1 MLLLFLDKV
10 ITELP
15 SEWIGKDLYYCY
27 CLDAKSCST
36 VQSHRL
42 SYFLLIDDSLSYFR
56 TLQVEIYSIRVYF
69 KIIVNRKQQMFAY
82 WEFEI
87 T

>member
-15 SEWIGKDLYYCY
+15 SEWLGKDLCY
-27 CLDAKSCST
+27 RCCLAAKSCPT
-36 VQSHRL
+36 LQSHGL

-69 KIIVNRKQQMFAY
+69 
-82 WEFEI
+82 
-87 T
+87 

>member
-10 ITELP
+10 ITEIP
-15 SEWIGKDLYYCY
+15 SEWIGKDLCYCC
-27 CLDAKSCST
+27 CLDAKSRPT
-36 VQSHRL
+36 LRSHGL